1 MNSDM
6 NYSEDELE
14 LYAKVKDYGKT
25 TGNGDTLYDMTV
37 EIPVKVWIT
46 VEAADE
52 HEAVVAATDALTGIL
67 SGADDIDDYN
77 EIDGMKAS
85 VVETRRA

>member
-1 MNSDM
+1 M
-6 NYSEDELE
+6 NYSDEELE
-14 LYAKVKDYGKT
+14 MYGKAKNYGRH

-46 VEAADE
+46 VKAADE
-52 HEAVVAATDALTGIL
+52 EEAVSTALDQLSMTMRSTDA
-67 SGADDIDDYN
+67 IDDYDN
-77 EIDGMKAS
+77 DKAS

>member
-1 MNSDM
+1 M

-14 LYAKVKDYGKT
+14 LYGKAKNYGRN

-37 EIPVKVWIT
+37 QIPVNVWIT
-46 VEAADE
+46 VKASDE
-52 HEAVVAATDALTGIL
+52 HEAISKAADIL
-67 SGADDIDDYN
+67 SDTMIHTEDIDDYDA
-77 EIDGMKAS
+77 IDGMRAT

>member
-1 MNSDM
+1 M

-14 LYAKVKDYGKT
+14 LYGKAKDYGKS

-37 EIPVKVWIT
+37 EVPIKAWIT
-46 VEAADE
+46 VKAKEE
-52 HEAVVAATDALTGIL
+52 REAVSAAVDALTTAL
-67 SGADDIDDYN
+67 RASDYIDDF
-77 EIDGMKAS
+77 DAGKAT